1 MKTIA
6 QQLNIKQFP
15 FFIKD
20 KNGNEL
26 YYEDSDV
33 SWVKRQYDEE
43 SNRVYYEDSDGHWVK
58 REIDENGKTTYYENS
73 DGYWSRKQYNEKGTT
88 IYFETSN
95 GKVIDRRP
103 KPEYTMEQLVEKLG
117 EDFKLVK

>member
-26 YYEDSDV
+26 YYEESNG
-33 SWVKRQYDEE
+33 SWVKREVDENDNE
-43 SNRVYYEDSDGHWVK
+43 IHYEDSDGYWAKHEYNELGQ
-58 REIDENGKTTYYENS
+58 EIYYETS
-73 DGYWSRKQYNEKGTT
+73 IGT
-88 IYFETSN
+88 
-95 GKVIDRRP
+95 KVDKRP
-103 KPEYTMEQLVEKLG
+103 KAKPEYTMEQLVEMLG
-117 EDFKLVK
+117 EDFKLIK